1 MNEEMRLV
9 RLTEDYVFKSFDCGE
24 KDLNEFL
31 LFDSKDYLKRLSLL
45 HISLRQMKELWPS
58 FLFQMTAYLL
68 QTQTR
73 LHGAKLRNYFRI
85 QNIVVITPL

>member
-31 LFDSKDYLKRLSLL
+31 LFDSKDYLKRLVSVTYM
-45 HISLRQMKELWPS
+45 RQMKELWPS

-85 QNIVVITPL
+85 QSIVVITPL